1 MRSTLKRA
9 AQSVLIAASL
19 ALGAPIAHA
28 AGSAPLPPEAFFK
41 HPSVLSVKLSPSGR
55 HVAMTALKDD
65 KRVMLLVVDLESKE
79 PARSLVYYAK
89 QDVVDFGWVNNDR
102 LYFRLGQIEPAKSA
116 THLPGL
122 FAVDVQGKQIVELI
136 CSEIKSC
143 LQQSGALG
151 IDPYRG
157 VAYQH
162 LFVPRAQEG
171 VRPNEIIV
179 GKVDLQLKQVAPLW
193 LDSTSGVVRSMSLPA
208 APAGTQSWWFDSKGR
223 ARLLLTVDEDKA
235 RGAYHWLAP
244 DADRWREL
252 ASFDLLKPPFEAVGV
267 SDDGKLYVTEERG
280 PAKETVLTTFD
291 FETGKPAAK
300 PIVQVPGFDFAGYL
314 IHSDIDGHLLGV
326 QVEADSGV
334 TVWLDEGMKRFQ
346 AEVDAKFDATVN
358 RISCVHC
365 GQPDMVALVFAQSDR
380 DPGRYLLYRAAT
392 KRWEVVMPVMPG
404 IDAKQ
409 MAGVDFQRIKA
420 RDGRELPVWITMP
433 QGVEP
438 GKPAPTIVLPHGG
451 PWVRG
456 GAWRWEPMA
465 QFLASRGY
473 LVLEPEFR
481 GSTGY
486 GRAHL
491 EAGFKQW
498 GRAMQDDLVDT
509 LAWARK
515 QGIANDKA
523 CVMGASY
530 GGYATLMGLVRHPD
544 FFRCGV
550 AWVAVA
556 DLPLF
561 LEGSMWVLDDIPR
574 WARKHGLPERVGDPK
589 KDAAELAEVS
599 PVVQAARIKAPL
611 LLAMGDEDV
620 RVPPEHGRRLRDAMT
635 KAGNPPEYIEYKNEG
650 HGWQHLSARV
660 DFAQRVEAF
669 LAKQLRGTEGAGKAP

>member
-9 AQSVLIAASL
+9 AQSALIAASL

-28 AGSAPLPPEAFFK
+28 ADSAPLPPEAFFK

-55 HVAMTALKDD
+55 HVAMTAVKDD
-65 KRVMLLVVDLESKE
+65 KRVMLLLVDLESKE
-79 PARSLVYYAK
+79 SAKALVYYAK
-89 QDVVDFGWVNNDR
+89 QDVVDFGWINSER
-102 LYFRLGQIEPAKSA
+102 LYFRIGQIEPARMASY
-116 THLPGL
+116 LPGL
-122 FAVDVQGKQIVELI
+122 FSVDVEGKQIVELI

-151 IDPYRG
+151 IDPIRG
-157 VAYQH
+157 VMYQH
-162 LFVPRAQEG
+162 LFVPRAQEA
-171 VRPNEIIV
+171 VRPNEIVV
-179 GKVDLQLKQVAPLW
+179 GKVDLQLKQVLPLW
-193 LDSTSGVVRSMSLPA
+193 LDTTSGVVRSMALPTPPA
-208 APAGTQSWWFDSKGR
+208 AALAWWFDSKGR

-244 DADRWREL
+244 EADRWREL

-267 SDDGKLYVTEERG
+267 SDDGKLFVTEERG

-291 FETGKPAAK
+291 FDTGKPAAK
-300 PIVQVPGFDFAGYL
+300 PIVQVPGFDFAGHL
-314 IHSDIDGHLLGV
+314 LHSDLDGRVLGV

-346 AEVDAKFDATVN
+346 AEVDAKFNATVN
-358 RISCVHC
+358 RISCVRC
-365 GQPDMVALVFAQSDR
+365 GQPDMVTLVFSQSDR
-380 DPGRYLLYRAAT
+380 DPGRFLLYRAAT

-404 IDAKQ
+404 IQPQQ
-409 MAGVDFQRIKA
+409 MASVDFQRIKA

-456 GAWRWEPMA
+456 GYWRWEPMA

-473 LVLEPEFR
+473 LVLEPEYR

-544 FFRCGV
+544 VFRCGV

-556 DLPLF
+556 DVPLF
-561 LEGSMWVLDDIPR
+561 LEGSMWVLDDIPH
-574 WARKHGLPERVGDPK
+574 WARKHALPERVGDPK

-599 PVVQAARIKAPL
+599 PVSQAARIKAPL
-611 LLAMGDEDV
+611 LLAMGEDDV

-650 HGWQHLSARV
+650 HGWQHITARV
-660 DFAQRVEAF
+660 DFAKRVEAF
-669 LAKQLRGTEGAGKAP
+669 LAKHLAK